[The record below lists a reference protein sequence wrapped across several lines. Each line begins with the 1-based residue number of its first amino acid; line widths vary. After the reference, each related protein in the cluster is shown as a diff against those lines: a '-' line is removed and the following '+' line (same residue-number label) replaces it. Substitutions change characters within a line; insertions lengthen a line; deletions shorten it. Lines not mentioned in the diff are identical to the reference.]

1 MSTSIVID
9 VSDLDQAFARLR
21 PLFDFEPDELMTAI
35 GALGDS
41 QTRRRI
47 TEEKTAPDGSPW
59 PPNTEGTSIL
69 LETGQ
74 HLLSS
79 LSWQASSTEAEWG
92 ATWEFAH
99 VHQEGMTIVPKSAA
113 SLVFQLGGRVVQA
126 KKVTIPARPFV
137 GLSDE
142 NRQEII
148 DVVTDH
154 FGALLS

>member
-21 PLFDFEPDELMTAI
+21 PLFDFEPEELMSNIAGI
-35 GALGDS
+35 GTE

-47 TEEKTAPDGSPW
+47 LEEKTAPDGSPW
-59 PPNTEGTSIL
+59 QPNAEGTSIL

-92 ATWEFAH
+92 ATWKFAH
-99 VHQEGMTIVPKSAA
+99 VHQEGMTIVPKSAE